1 MSGFEMHRR
10 LHTLERSVG
19 DECRTLRIG
28 DRALRLEGLDAALC
42 TDLDARWGPFVV
54 AAASGERS
62 RTLRLLHAG
71 DQCWLERG
79 PSGERYRIEA
89 FYDTAHRVVAS
100 YRFCLGRDGASDAW
114 RVGLTDDPGE
124 KRGRVVENAV
134 RFLAAEWVAER
145 GGFALH
151 SAGVLRDGRAWIFAG
166 PSRSGKTTAVAL
178 AAPAQSLGDDFGIVL
193 PVGELWCTF
202 ALPFDSAETVT
213 VDPPRGSF
221 PIAAVWRLRH
231 AEATRVVPASGPLAT
246 AALMG
251 CLAFPWAMPERSQ
264 ELLDRVERLVGA
276 GRFAEF
282 EFTRDAD
289 VWSRLV

>member
-1 MSGFEMHRR
+1 MHRR
-10 LHTLERSVG
+10 LHALDRAVG
-19 DECRTLRIG
+19 DESRTLRIG
-28 DRALRLEGLDAALC
+28 DRALCLQGLDTALC
-42 TDLDARWGPFVV
+42 ADLEARWGPFVV
-54 AAASGERS
+54 ASAGGEASW
-62 RTLRLLHAG
+62 TLRLLHAG
-71 DQCWLERG
+71 NRRWLEHG

-89 FYDTAHRVVAS
+89 VHDAAHRVVAS
-100 YRFCLGRDGASDAW
+100 YRFCLGRDVAAGAW

-124 KRGRVVENAV
+124 KRGRVVENVV
-134 RFLAAEWVAER
+134 RFLAAELAAEQ

-178 AAPAQSLGDDFGIVL
+178 AAPAESLGDDFGIVL
-193 PVGELWCTF
+193 PTDDGWRTF
-202 ALPFDSAETVT
+202 ALPFDSAEKVSG
-213 VDPPRGSF
+213 DPPRGSF

-231 AEATRVVPASGPLAT
+231 AEATRVVAANGALAT

-251 CLAFPWAMPERSQ
+251 CLAFPWALPERSQ
-264 ELLDRVERLVGA
+264 ELLDRVERLVGE

-289 VWSRLV
+289 VWSCLVPAAII